1 VDRDCFHIEVHL
13 LRHRDPAHLDIDVVF
28 ACEVEHAALLDFEIA
43 EHFAQA
49 NVSGEQQCARSLS
62 FRDMPG
68 ERIDKLAH

>member
-43 EHFAQA
+43 EHFAEA
-49 NVSGEQQCARSLS
+49 NRCVAQR
-62 FRDMPG
+62 PG
-68 ERIDKLAH
+68 TAFEFPEFE